1 MPRKPRAQRTPE
13 EKWQIELEGPETE
26 LLKTCLV
33 VQEDD
38 VVRPVLL
45 VVYGH
50 VVTFFPERLNVRR
63 SQSSRSGPPRQHVFA
78 AFGLAFVTLA
88 QLEPRSGRNPGPR

>member
-13 EKWQIELEGPETE
+13 ENWQIELEGPETE

-50 VVTFFPERLNVRR
+50 VVTFSPNVLTLGVHRVVVWVHQDSMFSLRLGWH
-63 SQSSRSGPPRQHVFA
+63 SSPW
-78 AFGLAFVTLA
+78 L
-88 QLEPRSGRNPGPR
+88 N